1 MIQENT
7 DILRRLKGS
16 KAFFRSGTTEDR
28 KTFIAC
34 QCPRAG
40 GTLPRKASSGINHDA
55 GTAFAAQCVIT
66 TPPVTAYQG

>member
-7 DILRRLKGS
+7 DILRKLKGS
-16 KAFFRSGTTEDR
+16 KAFFRSGTIEDR

-40 GTLPRKASSGINHDA
+40 GTLPREASLGINHDA
-55 GTAFAAQCVIT
+55 GTTFAAKYVIT
-66 TPPVTAYQG
+66 TLAVTAYQG